1 MSGEVRKRA
10 TLNALREAGIV
21 GPEFVLRGNND
32 MADPEIII
40 QMGRVRRR
48 LLRSRYRDRRRN
60 RYGVSGNIYWPT
72 ARRKPA

>member
-1 MSGEVRKRA
+1 
-10 TLNALREAGIV
+10 
-21 GPEFVLRGNND
+21 

-60 RYGVSGNIYWPT
+60 RYGVSGSIYWPT
-72 ARRKPA
+72 ASRKPA